1 MFDAK
6 SLLNALVSAGSQM
19 AQQGGQGAAGGGLG
33 GMLGSVLGQV
43 TQGAQGAAQQAG
55 QAAQNMAAS
64 GGAAAGGLGGML
76 GSVLGQLGQGAQ
88 GAAQQAG
95 GLAGQAG
102 SMATDAMQQLEG
114 RLAGTQAGDLLN
126 KAREFAGQNQML
138 TGAGLGG
145 LAALVLGSKTG
156 RSVVGSAAALG
167 GLALIGGLAYK
178 AFQNHQAGAPVMGDA
193 STPALAAPAGSGFE
207 PEAATNETAILL
219 IRAMIAAAA
228 SDGKVDADERQSII
242 GGLKEAGFD
251 PAGNAWLESEMANPA
266 SVEDLAAGA
275 TTPELAAQVYTAA
288 RLAIEP
294 DTQDEV
300 DFLANLGASLGLDP
314 NLVGQID
321 DAAAG
326 VKA

>member
-6 SLLNALVSAGSQM
+6 SLLNALVSAGSQSG
-19 AQQGGQGAAGGGLG
+19 QGGASGGGMSGGLG
-33 GMLGSVLGQV
+33 GILGSVLNQV
-43 TQGAQGAAQQAG
+43 TQGSQQSGQAG
-55 QAAQNMAAS
+55 GGSLS
-64 GGAAAGGLGGML
+64 GGGLGGML

-88 GAAQQAG
+88 GAA
-95 GLAGQAG
+95 GQAG
-102 SMATDAMQQLEG
+102 TAANDAMGQLQG

-126 KAREFAGQNQML
+126 KAREFAGQNQMM

-178 AFQNHQAGAPVMGDA
+178 AYQNHQAGQPVMGDA
-193 STPALAAPAGSGFE
+193 STPALPAPAGSGFE
-207 PEAATNETAILL
+207 PEAASNETAILL
-219 IRAMIAAAA
+219 IRAMIAGAA
-228 SDGKVDADERQSII
+228 SDGQIDAVERQSII
-242 GGLKEAGFD
+242 GGLTEAGFD
-251 PAGNAWLESEMANPA
+251 PAGNAWLDGEMANPA
-266 SVEDLAAGA
+266 SVDDLAAGA
-275 TTPELAAQVYTAA
+275 TSPELAAQVYTAA

-300 DFLANLGASLGLDP
+300 DFLANLGGALGLDP
-314 NLVGQID
+314 HLVGQID
-321 DAAAG
+321 DAAAS

>member
-6 SLLNALVSAGSQM
+6 KLLDALVSAGSQ
-19 AQQGGQGAAGGGLG
+19 ATSQQGQQGGAAGGGLG
-33 GMLGSVLGQV
+33 GLLGSVLGQV
-43 TQGAQGAAQQAG
+43 TQGAQNAG
-55 QAAQNMAAS
+55 QGS
-64 GGAAAGGLGGML
+64 TGAAGGLGGML

-88 GAAQQAG
+88 NAGQQAG

-102 SMATDAMQQLEG
+102 QVASGAMDQLQG

-126 KAREFAGQNQML
+126 RAREFAGQNQML

-178 AFQNHQAGAPVMGDA
+178 AYQNHQAGRPVMGDA
-193 STPALAAPAGSGFE
+193 STPALPAPVGSGFE
-207 PEAATNETAILL
+207 PEAASNDTAILL

-228 SDGKVDADERQSII
+228 SDGLVDAAERQAIM
-242 GGLKEAGFD
+242 GGLTEAGFD
-251 PAGNAWLESEMANPA
+251 PEGNAWLEHEMANPA
-266 SVEDLAAGA
+266 SLGDIAAA
-275 TTPELAAQVYTAA
+275 ASTPELAAQVYTAA

-294 DTQDEV
+294 DTQHEI
-300 DFLANLGASLGLDP
+300 DFLAGLGAALNLDQQ
-314 NLVGQID
+314 LVAEID
-321 DAAAG
+321 LAAAS